1 MKVNIKKFQEGG
13 AMAPQAAPAQD
24 PAAAQQDPI
33 MQIAQMAAQ
42 ALQAQDCN
50 MAMQV
55 CQVFVQMLQQSQ
67 GAPAEEQP
75 AEPVYRRGGT
85 LVRRVKA

>member
-24 PAAAQQDPI
+24 PAAAQQDPM
-33 MQIAQMAAQ
+33 MQLAQMAAQ
-42 ALQAQDCN
+42 ALQSQDCN

-55 CQVFVQMLQQSQ
+55 CQILMQALQQ
-67 GAPAEEQP
+67 GPAPAEEQP

-85 LVRRVKA
+85 LVRRINA